1 MICPSHHSLLK
12 NSQKTCAYG
21 QWQRRLIMMFTAQAL
36 THNNT
41 HTTSGSPSTRK
52 FGTFSSFLF
61 LIFPALGSESQD
73 FCLLNCVTAGRKK
86 WCLTSSLLFPK
97 FTKTVETPCS
107 GRSYNETRKFM
118 WYSHDNH
125 HSAKEGSYNFHGCAF
140 GISASPSG
148 DLLSFLDDKVI
159 LFFKPEFTY
168 VAS

>member
-1 MICPSHHSLLK
+1 MICPSHDSLLK
-12 NSQKTCAYG
+12 NSQKTCAYE

-36 THNNT
+36 TNNNT

-107 GRSYNETRKFM
+107 GRSYNET
-118 WYSHDNH
+118 
-125 HSAKEGSYNFHGCAF
+125 KEGSYNFYGCAF
-140 GISASPSG
+140 GISASPSD